1 LNLKVIKPFFG
12 LILVATILR
21 TLKALRMV
29 MFSSSILLLWNCF
42 SLVAVS
48 YGKEYFLQSVLFLE
62 QEKIKRLRLLEET

>member
-21 TLKALRMV
+21 TLKAVHMA
-29 MFSSSILLLWNCF
+29 MSSLSILVLWNCL

-62 QEKIKRLRLLEET
+62 QEKIKKLQLLEET